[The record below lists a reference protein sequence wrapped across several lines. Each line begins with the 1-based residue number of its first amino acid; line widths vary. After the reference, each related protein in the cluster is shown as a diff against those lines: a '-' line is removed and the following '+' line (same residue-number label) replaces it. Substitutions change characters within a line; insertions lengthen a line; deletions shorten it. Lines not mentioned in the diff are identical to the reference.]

1 MYKLELENL
10 QEFAQIVGIPTSMQP
25 EEYAWLLFEQR
36 LKIEDSILT
45 ESSQMK
51 LKGSKGIKL
60 VDLENDINLYVTV
73 HKDLDIVRL
82 QS

>member
-60 VDLENDINLYVTV
+60 VDLENDINLYVTL